1 MTNEEK
7 TAYMY
12 VLKNQAKKYCRIDYD
27 DDEDIIQ
34 LIIDS
39 VIEQLSKLIGGFDP
53 YNMTNSQRLLTLML
67 VKETY
72 DNRDP
77 YQSIDKKLS
86 DAAST
91 LLLGE
96 MYKG

>member
-1 MTNEEK
+1 
-7 TAYMY
+7 
-12 VLKNQAKKYCRIDYD
+12 
-27 DDEDIIQ
+27 
-34 LIIDS
+34 
-39 VIEQLSKLIGGFDP
+39 
-53 YNMTNSQRLLTLML
+53 MTNSQRLLTLML